1 MDPTTAQQQR
11 FEHIASLLDPEHSL
25 DSLRA
30 ASDKV
35 VNTIYNNIPRG
46 ISNEDLDRRLCI
58 QAEDASDASLPLLM
72 EDARLSLY
80 APEDLQAL
88 LRDARGFSLETLS
101 SANPNQSWDKVFSRR
116 NSFVIDNENI
126 LVAAENFRMFWRHN
140 PSALGSVSQ
149 IIDHSDRF
157 TIAGLTGDLIRQ
169 LDTVQA
175 RRNVGASNIFS
186 VVLRLLARHILTGRF
201 NIVTELENGKRSLFS
216 QNSRKD
222 DDLYD
227 PRIDGDLYGTTFLM
241 DFSRYFRSKMKS
253 GNMKTLISIQDHFEF
268 FGNTPAEDD
277 VKVLASRRTHDR
289 EMMSPKLVD
298 VFFHV
303 AGVAAERSDREPL
316 PFLLDILAFFR
327 DLAEELGLP
336 PVSNPLE
343 TVL

>member
-1 MDPTTAQQQR
+1 MDPTIAQQQR

-46 ISNEDLDRRLCI
+46 ISNEDLDRRLCV
-58 QAEDASDASLPLLM
+58 QTEDASDASLPLLM
-72 EDARLSLY
+72 EDARLGLY

-101 SANPNQSWDKVFSRR
+101 SANPNQSWDKVFSRQ
-116 NSFVIDNENI
+116 NSFVIDNGNI
-126 LVAAENFRMFWRHN
+126 LIAAENFRMFWRHN

-149 IIDHSDRF
+149 LTDQQDRF

-175 RRNVGASNIFS
+175 RRSIGASNIFS

-201 NIVTELENGKRSLFS
+201 NIVTELENGKRSLFRQNS
-216 QNSRKD
+216 QNY

-227 PRIDGDLYGTTFLM
+227 PAFLM
-241 DFSRYFRSKMKS
+241 EFSRYFRSKMKS
-253 GNMKTLISIQDHFEF
+253 GNMKTLLPIQDHFEF
-268 FGNTPAEDD
+268 FGNIPAEDD
-277 VKVLASRRTHDR
+277 LKVLASRRTHDR
-289 EMMSPKLVD
+289 ETMSPKLVD

-316 PFLLDILAFFR
+316 PFLLDILAFFQ
-327 DLAEELGLP
+327 DVAAGLGLP